1 MKRSKFDSQPLGLIS
16 GLILPM
22 ISLVIFYMV
31 RHSDLSPG
39 EFLDTMLRLNILTQV
54 ISLHVIPNLLL
65 FFIFI
70 WKNYL
75 FSARG
80 VLTATFIFAGLVFL
94 LKFST

>member
-1 MKRSKFDSQPLGLIS
+1 MKRSRFDSQLLGLIA
-16 GLILPM
+16 GLILP
-22 ISLVIFYMV
+22 IVSLIIFYMV

-39 EFLDTMLRLNILTQV
+39 EFVSTMMRLNILTQV

-70 WKNYL
+70 WKNFLY
-75 FSARG
+75 SARG

-94 LKFST
+94 LKFAT

>member
-1 MKRSKFDSQPLGLIS
+1 MKRSKYDSQPLGLIA
-16 GLILPM
+16 GLILPL
-22 ISLVIFYMV
+22 ISIFIFYLV
-31 RHSDLSPG
+31 KYDHQTPR
-39 EFLDTMLRLNILTQV
+39 EFYQALLRLNILTHV

-80 VLTATFIFAGLVFL
+80 VLTATFIFAGIVFL

>member
-1 MKRSKFDSQPLGLIS
+1 MKRSRFDSQPLGLIA
-16 GLILPM
+16 GLVLP
-22 ISLVIFYMV
+22 LVSVMVFYLV
-31 RHSDLSPG
+31 RHSDLAPL
-39 EFLDTMLRLNILTQV
+39 EFLETLFRLNILTQV

-75 FSARG
+75 LSARG
-80 VLTATFIFAGLVFL
+80 VLTATFIFAGLIFI